1 MIKLIKSELK
11 RLNFGKYIKN
21 VIIANIIILGI
32 LILIT
37 YPMKDLK
44 ITPMSNY
51 SIIFA
56 IIDSLV
62 RATFMIFSSV
72 LISNIIIKDLKNK
85 KMNTLFSHPIDIRN
99 IIISKIIIVI
109 MFTFL
114 TIMLSNI
121 FLEISFYFLDKIF
134 NLVPNKLNINMI
146 TINTLTLFMY
156 AITSSLMNLIS
167 MYLGIIKKSTFVT
180 ILSSIVLVSIVCS
193 YNNGFSLNSI
203 IAIPLSLAS
212 LGILSG
218 YLSIK
223 HIENLNT
230 EK

>member
-1 MIKLIKSELK
+1 MIKLIKIELQK
-11 RLNFGKYIKN
+11 LNLGKYIRN
-21 VIIANIIILGI
+21 VIMADIIILGI

-37 YPMKDLK
+37 YPIKDLK
-44 ITPMSNY
+44 IDPISNY
-51 SIIFA
+51 SIVFTM
-56 IIDSLV
+56 IDTLV
-62 RATFMIFSSV
+62 RATFMIFSSI
-72 LISNIIIKDLKNK
+72 LISNILIKELKNK
-85 KMNTLFSHPIDIRN
+85 KINTSSSYSIGVRK
-99 IIISKIIIVI
+99 IITAKIIIVI

-121 FLEISFYFLDKIF
+121 FLEISFYFLDKIL

-146 TINTLTLFMY
+146 MINTLTIFMY
-156 AITSSLMNLIS
+156 AITASLMNLIS

-193 YNNGFSLNSI
+193 DNNGFSLNSI
-203 IAIPLSLAS
+203 IAIPLSLAV
-212 LGILSG
+212 LGILSA

-223 HIENLNT
+223 HIENLNI